1 VPALRERPE
10 DIYMLFRRFTV
21 DFSEKYRT
29 PPIQL
34 DDNAI
39 HLLQQYAWPGNIR
52 ELKNVAEKVSVMTEE
67 RMIGYE
73 KLIDIVPT
81 LGERNLPVASKDK
94 GNFDGSGFQEREI
107 LYKVL
112 FDMKKDLTDLKG
124 LIFEII
130 RNNDLQVKD
139 INQLKTLEDLN
150 HLGNVS
156 NPNESFHEKPFVT
169 PMTSK
174 MGNEYALDENFQ
186 DISTT
191 KPFILQPNL
200 TNRPSNFGNAEV
212 MDESLR
218 MDDQEKILIL
228 KALKKFKGRRKEAAL
243 ELGISE
249 RTLYRKIK
257 QYDLE

>member
-1 VPALRERPE
+1 MPRGCCFSRFAYSAAVALSLNETSC
-10 DIYMLFRRFTV
+10 D
-21 DFSEKYRT
+21 
-29 PPIQL
+29 
-34 DDNAI
+34 
-39 HLLQQYAWPGNIR
+39 
-52 ELKNVAEKVSVMTEE
+52 
-67 RMIGYE
+67 
-73 KLIDIVPT
+73 DIVPN
-81 LGERNLPVASKDK
+81 LRDRNLPVATKEN

-139 INQLKTLEDLN
+139 VNQLKTLEDLN
-150 HLGNVS
+150 HLGNIS
-156 NPNESFHEKPFVT
+156 NPNDAYQEKPFVT
-169 PMTSK
+169 PLPGQITNDYS
-174 MGNEYALDENFQ
+174 LDDNFQ
-186 DISTT
+186 EINAS
-191 KPFILQPNL
+191 KPFILQPNPSS
-200 TNRPSNFGNAEV
+200 RPSSFGNAEV
-212 MDESLR
+212 LDESLR
-218 MDDQEKILIL
+218 MDDQEKLLIL